1 MGKSNRIRT
10 KKANATLASV
20 KPTKKNQGM
29 PSWAINLIT
38 IAVTVV
44 IFASVILSVL
54 SSNGVFMRMQTAMKT
69 DNFRVN
75 GNMMT
80 YYFQTQYQNFISEN
94 SSYLT
99 YLGLNTGL
107 SLKDQVYST
116 ETDGSSVTWFDS
128 LMDQTEA
135 QVKEVLVFCEE
146 AHKRGIELDEADIA
160 NIDAEIEMYKM
171 YADLYGYTTNSYI
184 ATMYGKGITKSDI
197 RNCLELSALASKC
210 SQLIGEELENAITT
224 DRINGEY
231 DKNKLDYNLVD
242 FSYYT
247 ISVSF
252 DEACEAVLGTDD
264 YKDEDVA
271 AKSTEIVAKYKEMIA
286 DAKKQAEELAKK
298 TDIKDFNNYIITN
311 VIEKTYT
318 DEYEGELADS
328 KDVTEDKLPSAE
340 TISALR
346 EKVIAH
352 LKDLVENDKDYQ
364 ALTVTEGEKTT
375 VLEIE
380 VSKEYAALID
390 HVVEHALKDIK
401 ADKEDYIAEGVKY
414 DDTDDAIEWAFDDK
428 TKLGD
433 IKSFEEG
440 DGADGKEL
448 DTDVKK
454 LKSFEI
460 NVYFLSK
467 TQYRD
472 ETLTKDLGIMVFDT
486 EAKAKDAI
494 AKLTA
499 GINIETFENIS
510 KEVSGTFTNYENYS
524 EGTMGVDAFDKWLYA
539 EETKAGTYTATP
551 IKLSDS
557 SYAVAL
563 YVGEGDAEW
572 YVTVKAAILSEDFT
586 ARTTEL
592 TNTFA
597 VTVKDKVINRVDA

>member
-10 KKANATLASV
+10 KKANDTLASV

-433 IKSFEEG
+433 IKSFEDG

-494 AKLTA
+494 TKLTA

-551 IKLSDS
+551 IQLSDS